1 MIVHRLTVEVFSSYL
16 ACGLHDDAIRVLTR
30 RGDEIALY
38 SAAQVYSFH
47 CYFKRYVVNI
57 WALLEEEGYARVPSH
72 ILKTGVLP
80 LFWKVAMSVFRF
92 SASSQFVACMICLFS
107 SKEVLKISAS
117 KFMNV

>member
-72 ILKTGVLP
+72 ILKTGVYRCFGRLP
-80 LFWKVAMSVFRF
+80 CQYF
-92 SASSQFVACMICLFS
+92 ASPRRRSLLHA
-107 SKEVLKISAS
+107 
-117 KFMNV
+117 